1 MVNGRRLTRPANS
14 VQAAVFELFART
26 AGAGVV
32 APIPARRFNPS
43 SRRLAAKFSGKW
55 RVDIREVVNGVMYL
69 LSTGCQW
76 RALPKELPPRRT
88 VHDYLSLWNRDG
100 TLDRI
105 HHVLYVE
112 CREKAAR
119 EASPTACI
127 IDSQSVKSA

>member
-55 RVDIREVVNGVMYL
+55 RVDIREVVNGVML
-69 LSTGCQW
+69 LAQHRVPVARVAQG
-76 RALPKELPPRRT
+76 AAPKRST
-88 VHDYLSLWNRDG
+88 VHDYLSLWTG
-100 TLDRI
+100 M
-105 HHVLYVE
+105 
-112 CREKAAR
+112 AR
-119 EASPTACI
+119 WIASIMCSTSSAERKPQAKQAPRPASLTA
-127 IDSQSVKSA
+127 